1 MSIEHSRSA
10 KNTMTKKRNV
20 TFSAVGDLMLGDHPV
35 VMGSGIGT
43 MIEKWGPGFPLS
55 KVKDHFRGRDIVFAN
70 LEFVLSRANFIP
82 DRLESME
89 MRSLPEAID
98 CLTGAGV
105 NTVSVANNHM
115 LQHGSEAFNE
125 TIELLK
131 KNGIMPVGL
140 RSTND
145 EFHSQPVTIER
156 NGMSV
161 GFLGYS
167 CRKEQHFREEP
178 LYAVAEENGMISDI
192 TKLKEKTDWVIL
204 SLHWG
209 NEFINRPSLD
219 QIRLGRRLVDY
230 GADLI
235 IGHHPHVLQGIERY
249 GDGIIAYSLGNCVSD
264 MWQSRMRESM
274 VFECT
279 LSENRICNS
288 GFIPVRINRDY
299 QPEILSGIA
308 GERLSEKLESW
319 SEELTKGNLSHS
331 KRKATR
337 YQREVRFNTGMY
349 RVQCYFYFLTH
360 LWKYR
365 SSIIRA
371 SFKRFL
377 QRRLESLGLRFD

>member
-1 MSIEHSRSA
+1 
-10 KNTMTKKRNV
+10 MTKKKSV

-35 VMGSGIGT
+35 VMGSGVGT
-43 MIEKWGPGFPLS
+43 MIEKRGPGFPLS
-55 KVKDHFRGRDIVFAN
+55 KVKDRFRGRDIVFAN
-70 LEFVLSRANFIP
+70 LEFVLSRTNLIP

-105 NTVSVANNHM
+105 NAVSVANNHM
-115 LQHGSEAFNE
+115 LQHGAGAFNE

-131 KNGIMPVGL
+131 KNGVMPVGL
-140 RSTND
+140 RSTDD
-145 EFHSQPVTIER
+145 EFHSQPIIIER
-156 NGMSV
+156 NGMSL

-167 CRKEQHFREEP
+167 CRKEQHFGEEP
-178 LYAVAEENGMISDI
+178 LYAVAEKDGMASDI
-192 TKLKEKTDWVIL
+192 TKLKEKADWVIL

-219 QIRLGRRLVDY
+219 QIRLGRHLVDC

-249 GDGIIAYSLGNCVSD
+249 RDGIIAYSLGNFVSD
-264 MWQSRMRESM
+264 MWQSRMKESM
-274 VFECT
+274 IFECT

-288 GFIPVRINRDY
+288 GFVPVRINRDY
-299 QPEILSGIA
+299 QPEILSGTA
-308 GERLSEKLESW
+308 GERLSKKLESW
-319 SEELTKGNLSHS
+319 SEQLTNGGLSYS
-331 KRKATR
+331 KQKATR
-337 YQREVRFNTGMY
+337 YQREVWFNTGMY

-377 QRRLESLGLRFD
+377 QRKLERFGLRSD